1 MFVFRNKDVNMDVV
15 VESFGS
21 KGIQLDGFYY
31 GRGSLLYYFI
41 LGQNG
46 VYCWDM
52 LKNIKEVLVKNI
64 IIEWVDFL
72 GMDGKGYL
80 WFIFNDL
87 YKYFRNGIIFGKF
100 NYFVW
105 KVYVGEK
112 GYLDIFK
119 GGFVFGCKEMGLKL
133 VFIVE
138 KWVIVDFEWLMCKQ

>member
-72 GMDGKGYL
+72 GMDGKGFCGLYL
-80 WFIFNDL
+80 MIYISILEMEL
-87 YKYFRNGIIFGKF
+87 YLVNLIILYGKF
-100 NYFVW
+100 ML
-105 KVYVGEK
+105 EK
-112 GYLDIFK
+112 KDIWIFLREVL
-119 GGFVFGCKEMGLKL
+119 FL
-133 VFIVE
+133 VVK
-138 KWVIVDFEWLMCKQ
+138 KWD